1 MSEWQEGLEQYNQL
15 LIKYQQLNQIYEEKQ
30 KEYNEYIEA
39 GIPEESLTELKVFL
53 DQTNDNLV
61 VLQTTY
67 TNLKEN

>member
-1 MSEWQEGLEQYNQL
+1 M

-67 TNLKEN
+67 TNLKENYHSSHCCKTY